1 VYVHVPNR
9 FEDAM
14 ESLRL
19 VFTAGGDQVPDEES
33 QQIMAELVADFDT
46 RL

>member
-1 VYVHVPNR
+1 
-9 FEDAM
+9 M

-19 VFTAGGDQVPDEES
+19 VFTAGDQVPDEES